1 MRVKVLHTLARYLSK
16 TTKISA
22 RQHHQSPSTTA
33 APVEESAFKT
43 FIKMESNNHIVM
55 PHLDSNAMRNATTI
69 IEVKESHG
77 DDGKS
82 LSALQEKYERTKQ
95 ELNESNKKIEGLVKS
110 LEVIKIN

>member
-1 MRVKVLHTLARYLSK
+1 MHTLVRYLSSK

-22 RQHHQSPSTTA
+22 RQHHQSPSSSTAA

-82 LSALQEKYERTKQ
+82 LSALQEKYEQTKQ
-95 ELNESNKKIEGLVKS
+95 ELNDSHKKIEGLVKS
-110 LEVIKIN
+110 LEVIKINY

>member
-1 MRVKVLHTLARYLSK
+1 MHTLARYLSK

-22 RQHHQSPSTTA
+22 RQHHQSPSSTAA

-77 DDGKS
+77 DECKS

-95 ELNESNKKIEGLVKS
+95 ELNDSKKKIEGLVKS